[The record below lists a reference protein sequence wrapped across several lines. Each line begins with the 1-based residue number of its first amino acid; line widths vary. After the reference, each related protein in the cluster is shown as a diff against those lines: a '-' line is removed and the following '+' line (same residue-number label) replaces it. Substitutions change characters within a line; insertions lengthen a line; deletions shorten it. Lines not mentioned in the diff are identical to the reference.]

1 MENFTTACTR
11 TESRAVPLGNSRDS
25 RLLHAAMGIT
35 TEAGEFFDPLKKY
48 LFYGKQYDEVN
59 LREELGDLLWY
70 IAIACDALD
79 TTVEL
84 EMARVLAKLQV
95 RYPDKFEGYLA
106 LNRDLEGERA
116 VLEQPNGSSIEVGCS
131 HDWEYTGYD
140 RGGSHKGEDHYRC
153 RKCGA
158 GEYRPD

>member
-1 MENFTTACTR
+1 MESFTRACTR
-11 TESRAVPLGNSRDS
+11 TESRNNPLGNDRDS
-25 RLLHAAMGIT
+25 RLLHAAIGIT

-48 LFYGKQYDEVN
+48 LFYGKLYDEVN

-106 LNRDLEGERA
+106 EHRDLDAERA
-116 VLEQPNGSSIEVGCS
+116 VLESPNGDRIEV
-131 HDWEYTGYD
+131 
-140 RGGSHKGEDHYRC
+140 
-153 RKCGA
+153 
-158 GEYRPD
+158 